1 MHRNNFGVSKYGY
14 VNREN
19 DESPLER
26 MRFSSKFSG
35 AKTHLKGP
43 DSHPVFR
50 VETGW
55 NKVETEKKMR

>member
-1 MHRNNFGVSKYGY
+1 MHRNNFGVSKNGVCSKYGY

-50 VETGW
+50 VETG
-55 NKVETEKKMR
+55 